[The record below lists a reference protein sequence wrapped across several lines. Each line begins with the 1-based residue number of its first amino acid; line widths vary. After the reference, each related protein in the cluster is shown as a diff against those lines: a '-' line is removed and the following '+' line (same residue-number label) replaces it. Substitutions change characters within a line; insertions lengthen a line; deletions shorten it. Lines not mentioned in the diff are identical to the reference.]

1 MMTIKIN
8 IYKLIVATTILF
20 AVFATG
26 TAEAEAQIDI
36 EVNREFT
43 LSKQGVMTVTE
54 TESLTN
60 RFDDRFLPGGS
71 ARDYFFVISAQDPND
86 RQRVADAIYN
96 STSVALNGEAID
108 FEKIRQGD
116 NYGVRYF
123 LRTRLN
129 PSERQN
135 ILIRYIHPELGEKVG
150 GLLDAYIPAFS
161 EEFQFELNN
170 TNYTYRTTLRIPEG
184 VGDENI
190 VSVEPLSKFNENGF
204 DVYVFDQDSLIGKFV
219 WVQRGSQQV
228 YDFKISQTVLPTDE
242 FDTGNINEY
251 KMVIPRDINEVK
263 VRQTVYLTN
272 IEPEPY
278 AVTVDNEGNILGIF
292 RLPAHEQREIVIEGY
307 ALLEN
312 KGESSLTPAGSLDM
326 IDQNRFSK
334 YLQPAEFW
342 EVDNEQIEAEA
353 RSIVGN
359 EDDVFD
365 ILTEVYVSVIDSID
379 YSQVKRFGLNERRG
393 ALATLNGGSA
403 VCMEYSD
410 LYLTLLRNRG
420 VPARAVFGYGYDSRL
435 PADSQEPHQWVQAYL
450 PEQANWISVDVTW
463 GESGPQ
469 VIGGDLNH
477 FYTHVAAVDP
487 NTPSVLSRLA
497 VGQVDAEL
505 LGPELEINVLA
516 ELPEEIEDNS
526 SSITQ
531 LLEEYPNTDSSDRD
545 YYVTVLRSK
554 YSATLNNLVTNPNRI
569 DTQGWFLLAATALI
583 LFVFVSVAIKV
594 SKKGA
599 ELIKT
604 KRGKSNGSGRLVS

>member
-20 AVFATG
+20 AVLATG

-71 ARDYFFVISAQDPND
+71 ARDYFFVISAQDPDD

-204 DVYVFDQDSLIGKFV
+204 DVYVFNQDSLIGKFV

-242 FDTGNINEY
+242 FDTGNVNEY

-342 EVDNEQIEAEA
+342 EVYNEQIEAEA

-359 EDDVFD
+359 EGDVFD

-526 SSITQ
+526 SSIAQ

-583 LFVFVSVAIKV
+583 LLVFVSVAIKV

-604 KRGKSNGSGRLVS
+604 KRGKSNGSGMLAS